1 MELDLNS
8 HNTMDLTAINSTM
21 DAAFS
26 AALANPQKAAPAQ
39 VGDDPNQTVQ
49 TDTYVAPT
57 GSGFRVVGRL
67 KVGGYTAICVR
78 NHGPDTKS
86 ERDWPS
92 EGIEATAAAHV
103 QRCIAGAETHIARS
117 FSTLILMDG
126 LKRIMAAIAAGTLA
140 SIPKT
145 VAVATWVETVKQT
158 ALAGSNRFPPAPF
171 TVAEVLAE

>member
-1 MELDLNS
+1 MN
-8 HNTMDLTAINSTM
+8 LTAINSAI
-21 DAAFS
+21 DAAFT
-26 AALANPQKAAPAQ
+26 AALANPQKVAATP
-39 VGDDPNQTVQ
+39 VGSDPNQTVQ
-49 TDTYVAPT
+49 TVTYVAPT
-57 GSGFRVVGRL
+57 GSGFRIIGRV

-92 EGIEATAAAHV
+92 EGIEAAAAAHV
-103 QRCIAGAETHIARS
+103 QRCIAGAEATIGKA
-117 FSTLILMDG
+117 FSALVLLDG
-126 LKRIMAAIAAGTLA
+126 FKRIVSATATNTLV

-171 TVAEVLAE
+171 TVAEVLSE